1 MDFNDVTYQPCNCP
15 PATIGQS
22 LYVGTGR
29 VVNSDGKG
37 IAAGF
42 FYVDPNGTRLS
53 QDFATAADGSF
64 HWSIDDTSAPSTFIN
79 FYSTT
84 DYVPIVLTPDELL
97 NNSTV
102 VLPYANKQPT
112 NFIIPLAFG
121 AGFLALALAHKPRKK
136 IGATFVERAKS
147 KYKSLSPTQ
156 KKILLYGGGGVAA
169 YFLIKYLLGYHP
181 TAGQTAEISA
191 AKSKL
196 SQLAAEYGILPT
208 ISDTELATMAN
219 NIVTAVDDCGTDES
233 AIIAQFQKI
242 NNEADVYKLIIV
254 YDVRGYKGCFE
265 GSYFGDVHHTLSE
278 TLHADMSQY
287 WVDKINNILESKNIT
302 YAF

>member
-1 MDFNDVTYQPCNCP
+1 MDFSTHVTYQP

-29 VVNSDGKG
+29 VVNPDGKS

-42 FYVDPNGTRLS
+42 FYVDANGARLS
-53 QDFATAADGSF
+53 QDFVTDADGSF
-64 HWSIDDTSAPSTFIN
+64 HWAIDDTSAPSTFIN

-102 VLPYANKQPT
+102 VLPYANKQPAS
-112 NFIIPLAFG
+112 NVLPWVLG
-121 AGFLALALAHKPRKK
+121 AGVVAIVLSHKPRKK

-147 KYKSLSPTQ
+147 KYKALSPTQ
-156 KKILLYGGGGVAA
+156 KKILLYGGGGIAA
-169 YFLIKYLLGYHP
+169 YFLIKYLLGYKP
-181 TAGQTAEISA
+181 TPGQTAEISA

-196 SQLAAEYGILPT
+196 AQLAAEFGILPT
-208 ISDTELATMAN
+208 LSDTEFATMAN
-219 NIVTAVDDCGTDES
+219 NIVTAVNDCGTDED
-233 AIIAQFQKI
+233 AIVAQMQKI
-242 NNEADVYKLIIV
+242 NNEADIYKFIIV

-287 WVDKINNILESKNIT
+287 WIDKINNILESKNIT